1 MKNKLPLVFL
11 LSLTFYA
18 LISIVGCSKNGDTT
32 PTLPILSINTIT
44 NISTTSSTINVK
56 FTSNGN
62 SQITES
68 GVCYATTWNPEITKS
83 KVVKTLQSG
92 TFSCLLT
99 GLLPETTYY
108 VRAYATN
115 GVGTAYSNEL
125 PFLTTSVKF
134 WIPDPNFRSEL
145 KKQFPTAFDLKDSLK
160 TTNSAIT
167 GFNGAITVYGIGIT
181 SLSGIEYFP
190 AITTLNCSYN
200 LLTNIDLSK
209 NLNLRTLICNANQLT
224 NLDVTKF
231 TALTSLSC
239 YSNQLT
245 SLDVSKNTQ
254 LVNLFCNSNQLA
266 GLDLSKNTLMDYL
279 DCTSNK
285 LTNLDLSKN
294 PLITTLWCTDNQLTS
309 LDINTLKDLSDNI
322 YIVKNAAL
330 IYIGNTGLTTLKIN
344 DAVKQKTEFLNIKR
358 TMPGCTISTWSNG
371 VQVCGN
377 YNPITNTCP

>member
-1 MKNKLPLVFL
+1 
-11 LSLTFYA
+11 
-18 LISIVGCSKNGDTT
+18 
-32 PTLPILSINTIT
+32 
-44 NISTTSSTINVK
+44 
-56 FTSNGN
+56 
-62 SQITES
+62 
-68 GVCYATTWNPEITKS
+68 
-83 KVVKTLQSG
+83 
-92 TFSCLLT
+92 
-99 GLLPETTYY
+99 
-108 VRAYATN
+108 
-115 GVGTAYSNEL
+115 
-125 PFLTTSVKF
+125 
-134 WIPDPNFRSEL
+134 
-145 KKQFPTAFDLKDSLK
+145 
-160 TTNSAIT
+160 
-167 GFNGAITVYGIGIT
+167 
-181 SLSGIEYFP
+181 
-190 AITTLNCSYN
+190 
-200 LLTNIDLSK
+200 
-209 NLNLRTLICNANQLT
+209 
-224 NLDVTKF
+224 
-231 TALTSLSC
+231 
-239 YSNQLT
+239 LT